1 MASNALEVR
10 FRHRLGTLELD
21 VAFRTSAPWT
31 VLFGPSGSG
40 KSTILRAIAGL
51 VRPDEGRIAI
61 GGQVVFDSGSG
72 AGVWVPAHERPM
84 RWAAQKAMLYPWKTV
99 KGNLA
104 MGLQDGLAG
113 VDECDHAMTH
123 FGLRNLVDKLPEM
136 LSGGQRQ
143 LVGVVRAAAAV
154 VANQGGLLLLDEP
167 FTGMDARVRD
177 RLIED
182 LQGWIGAA
190 PVLSVTHDVGEAFLL
205 GAEVVKIAEGKVV
218 AQGVVGK
225 VLAEERERLRGV
237 LGSKGEGEKLI
248 PSG

>member
-1 MASNALEVR
+1 MVSEHLEVR

-21 VAFRTSAPWT
+21 VAFAAGAPWT

-51 VRPDEGRIAI
+51 VRPDEGRIVI
-61 GGQVVFDSGSG
+61 GGRVVFDSA

-99 KGNLA
+99 KWHWP
-104 MGLQDGLAG
+104 MGMSQSDEKFRGRGWVDEMDWVTEQFGLA
-113 VDECDHAMTH
+113 AIAN
-123 FGLRNLVDKLPEM
+123 RRPEE

-143 LVGVVRAAAAV
+143 LVGVVRAAA
-154 VANQGGLLLLDEP
+154 GLNGRMLLLDEP
-167 FTGMDARVRD
+167 FTGMDAEVRD

-182 LQGWIGAA
+182 LKGWIGEA

-205 GAEVVKIAEGKVV
+205 GAEVVRVAEGR
-218 AQGVVGK
+218 VVGQGGVGE
-225 VLAEERERLRGV
+225 VLAGERERLIGV
-237 LGSKGEGEKLI
+237 LRSEEKHI
-248 PSG
+248 PAG